1 MKKQILKI
9 RKSPVI
15 FAFVAI
21 AIFTGNVF
29 GQGNQNNNGNGLWQ
43 AAGSNTVFTNRYV
56 KINNSLSVRDKVT
69 TDILHIH
76 RWLQLGDNTFY
87 FVPDIAGVDHI
98 RSDNGRIALM
108 AGDNTTFNSNIKVGI
123 GTTNPTEKLHIKDG
137 SIYVE
142 GEGQGIIVNE
152 GGHKR
157 VGLMKYYGHEAGIW
171 RVINQDFEIGRLNV
185 PSLPGIP
192 TIFTIDLYIPCWRK
206 FVTCA

>member
-1 MKKQILKI
+1 MKKTKKTLK
-9 RKSPVI
+9 K
-15 FAFVAI
+15 FVI
-21 AIFTGNVF
+21 AIIVIAAFTGNAYA
-29 GQGNQNNNGNGLWQ
+29 QHGNPLWKPI
-43 AAGSNTVFTNRYV
+43 GKDTVFTNRNV
-56 KINNSLSVRDKVT
+56 KINKSLKVNDKITASVIEAKNYLKV
-69 TDILHIH
+69 
-76 RWLQLGDNTFY
+76 GDSALY
-87 FVPDIAGVDHI
+87 FVTYGIGDHI
-98 RSDNGRIALM
+98 RSDLGRICLM
-108 AGDNTTFNSNIKVGI
+108 KGDNTTFSSDVRVGI
-123 GTTNPTEKLHIKDG
+123 GTTNPTEKLHIRDG

-157 VGLMKYYGHEAGIW
+157 VGLMKYYGREAGIW